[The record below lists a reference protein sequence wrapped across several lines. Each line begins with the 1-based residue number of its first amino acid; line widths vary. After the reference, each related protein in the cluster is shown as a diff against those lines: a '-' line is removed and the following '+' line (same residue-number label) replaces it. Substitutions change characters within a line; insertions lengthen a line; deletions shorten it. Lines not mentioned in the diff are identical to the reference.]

1 MADDPSGGMPED
13 QSSPVP
19 GGSPPVAAG
28 GGGSQS
34 GNLPPSPA
42 PAAQAVQALGAKARG
57 QEMVKA
63 GMQLITMALPMLG
76 IHTPEGESVMKMLQ
90 QGAKH
95 FKQNEQPGGGGDQGQ
110 ALMKLLAA
118 SQGRGGP
125 QPGQP
130 GPGGQGGPP
139 QPGAMPR
146 GPIPAM
152 AG

>member
-1 MADDPSGGMPED
+1 MADDPTGGMPED
-13 QSSPVP
+13 QSSPAP

-28 GGGSQS
+28 GGSSPG

-63 GMQLITMALPMLG
+63 GLQLLTMSLPMLG

-90 QGAKH
+90 QGSKH

-118 SQGRGGP
+118 SRQGGQP

-130 GPGGQGGPP
+130 GPGGPP
-139 QPGAMPR
+139 QPGATAQPPH